1 MRYMK
6 NFYWK
11 GYKDCL
17 SQGQQGVSTSDQDHD
32 YHDVANVATN
42 YGTVKARNNNSYPH
56 SNGYYSR

>member
-17 SQGQQGVSTSDQDHD
+17 SQGQGDSYSPP
-32 YHDVANVATN
+32 
-42 YGTVKARNNNSYPH
+42 GPARNNNSCPH
-56 SNGYYSR
+56 SNGQYR

>member
-17 SQGQQGVSTSDQDHD
+17 SQGQQGVTTSDHD
-32 YHDVANVATN
+32 CNEYHDVAAN